1 MGIYNMAT
9 LGLGAGIISRAFMYM
24 ALSPS
29 FRSSTVDEASHG
41 LFAIMG
47 VLMSHPFE
55 VARVMIVNNNGGS
68 LTHTL
73 RALFEAEGIAG
84 LYKGFV
90 PRAVHLIPTIMTFN
104 YMVSTT
110 RANRPVDAEE
120 EQATSVVP

>member
-1 MGIYNMAT
+1 MGIKNMVT
-9 LGLGAGIISRAFMYM
+9 LGLGAGVASRAGLYM

-29 FRSSTVDEASHG
+29 FRTSTVDEASHG

-47 VLMSHPFE
+47 VLLSHPFE
-55 VARVMIVNNNGGS
+55 VSRVMIVNKEGGS

-90 PRAVHLIPTIMTFN
+90 PRAVHLIPTIMTVN
-104 YMVSTT
+104 YLVASS
-110 RANRPVDAEE
+110 RSNRPLDADEE
-120 EQATSVVP
+120 